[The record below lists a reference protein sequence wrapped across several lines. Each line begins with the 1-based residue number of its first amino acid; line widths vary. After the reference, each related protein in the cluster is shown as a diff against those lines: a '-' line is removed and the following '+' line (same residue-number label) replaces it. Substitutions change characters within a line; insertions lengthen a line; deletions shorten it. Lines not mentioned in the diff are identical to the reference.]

1 MPTQRHRGEWNTNTR
16 HTFTFSTSS
25 QLLEIEEEESLDDIA
40 SESGDED
47 DVGQVYSFRNDQA
60 DDDVDID
67 VDDMA
72 VSHGVQ
78 Y

>member
-1 MPTQRHRGEWNTNTR
+1 M
-16 HTFTFSTSS
+16 
-25 QLLEIEEEESLDDIA
+25 EIEEEESLDDIA